1 MHYIEFN
8 GKKYKV
14 DAQEYLLDSND
25 WDEDYARSLAQRLNI
40 LEGLTDK
47 HWKIIYYIRDVF
59 HKIHDYPLVYDVCCN
74 NNIGL
79 ADLKKLF
86 PTGYHRGALK
96 LAGIACREGFLQ
108 AASHPENPVASR
120 KQIGSKTYRVN
131 AQGYLQY
138 SEEWDRAFAIEKAR
152 EMKMSGELTEAHWTI
167 IEYLRARF
175 AQTGIVP
182 TVYRACEDNGID
194 LDELARL
201 FPDGYHRGA
210 VKLAGLRHGF

>member
-1 MHYIEFN
+1 MSYFDFN
-8 GKKYKV
+8 GKKFRV
-14 DAQEYLLDSND
+14 DAQEFLLDPSD
-25 WDEDYARSLAQRLNI
+25 WDEDYARGMAPKLNI
-40 LEGLTDK
+40 AGGLTDQ

-59 HKIHDYPLVYDVCCN
+59 HKIKDYPLVYDVCHN

-96 LAGIACREGFLQ
+96 LAGIACREGFMQPSGGLDKAEHRQ
-108 AASHPENPVASR
+108 EQVHGRV
-120 KQIGSKTYRVN
+120 YRVN
-131 AQGYLQY
+131 SQGYLLNADD
-138 SEEWDRAFAIEKAR
+138 WDRAFAIEKAK
-152 EMKMSGELTEAHWTI
+152 EMKMAGALGPAHWAI

-175 AQTGIVP
+175 EQTGIVP

-210 VKLAGLRHGF
+210 VKLAGLRHRF